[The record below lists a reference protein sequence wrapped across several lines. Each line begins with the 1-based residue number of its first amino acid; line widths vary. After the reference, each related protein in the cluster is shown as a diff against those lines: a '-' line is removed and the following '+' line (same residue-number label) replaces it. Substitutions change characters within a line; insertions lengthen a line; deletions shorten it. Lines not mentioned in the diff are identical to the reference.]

1 MRSGAGCRFQSEPQH
16 NSASVIRKLLTCS
29 TLPCGLR
36 STVGQWGRRGMINL
50 LARRVVNWIPA
61 IDPDV
66 GARDTLHLTP
76 SVACTEEPSASD
88 RRTKIRLSQSLAR
101 MLDDDAVVSA
111 PPARERLTINAVTV
125 ERCVSLSTSQTLPLA
140 WRASATLLE
149 KAEGLLCHW
158 HIWSDQL
165 GEVRS
170 EIRDNA
176 ELSSSPE
183 TSRNRPRSAALT
195 NSIRGSAFIGSP
207 VFPRGY
213 GIYCDRER
221 RVARHLGQID
231 HPATGHSDPHR
242 PRAFHTRIARQALRD
257 LSCERPASRERRLKS
272 FIRSFSGPRC
282 ILGWFSM
289 LPRVGAQVSHKFDNT
304 ETTWSTS
311 LRVVSR
317 RRDKRT
323 APCRTCHGAIEQ
335 DPQADPSEA
344 AMLARLRSWRI
355 ASLSPSDL
363 GSSRRQTGER
373 HAQHA
378 RSHQEG

>member
-1 MRSGAGCRFQSEPQH
+1 MCRSRHPRRCLWPGALAQLCWRRQKASCVIGISGPINSARSGPRYG
-16 NSASVIRKLLTCS
+16 T
-29 TLPCGLR
+29 
-36 STVGQWGRRGMINL
+36 M
-50 LARRVVNWIPA
+50 
-61 IDPDV
+61 
-66 GARDTLHLTP
+66 
-76 SVACTEEPSASD
+76 
-88 RRTKIRLSQSLAR
+88 
-101 MLDDDAVVSA
+101 
-111 PPARERLTINAVTV
+111 
-125 ERCVSLSTSQTLPLA
+125 
-140 WRASATLLE
+140 
-149 KAEGLLCHW
+149 
-158 HIWSDQL
+158 
-165 GEVRS
+165 
-170 EIRDNA
+170 
-176 ELSSSPE
+176 LSSHPHP
-183 TSRNRPRSAALT
+183 RPVGIALASAALT

>member
-1 MRSGAGCRFQSEPQH
+1 
-16 NSASVIRKLLTCS
+16 
-29 TLPCGLR
+29 
-36 STVGQWGRRGMINL
+36 MINL

-88 RRTKIRLSQSLAR
+88 RRTKIRLSQSFAR

-111 PPARERLTINAVTV
+111 PPARECLTINAVTV

-165 GEVRS
+165 GESGPRYGTM
-170 EIRDNA
+170 
-176 ELSSSPE
+176 LSSHPHL
-183 TSRNRPRSAALT
+183 RPVGIALASAALT

-242 PRAFHTRIARQALRD
+242 PRAFHTRMHDRLFEIFLAKGPHQESGDSRVSSGHFLDRD
-257 LSCERPASRERRLKS
+257 AYLGGLACSRE
-272 FIRSFSGPRC
+272 
-282 ILGWFSM
+282 
-289 LPRVGAQVSHKFDNT
+289 
-304 ETTWSTS
+304 
-311 LRVVSR
+311 
-317 RRDKRT
+317 
-323 APCRTCHGAIEQ
+323 
-335 DPQADPSEA
+335 
-344 AMLARLRSWRI
+344 LARR
-355 ASLSPSDL
+355 
-363 GSSRRQTGER
+363 
-373 HAQHA
+373 
-378 RSHQEG
+378 